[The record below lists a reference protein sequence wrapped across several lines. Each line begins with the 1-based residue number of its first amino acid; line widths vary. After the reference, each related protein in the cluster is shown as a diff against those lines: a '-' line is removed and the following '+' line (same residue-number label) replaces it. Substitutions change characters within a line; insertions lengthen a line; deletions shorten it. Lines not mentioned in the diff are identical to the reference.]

1 MLNRKTKALMKVIY
15 SKAIEKDGVCL
26 VSQIDLLA
34 GIPYKIEFKSEELDP
49 AMKSLSNEGYFE
61 MIETQKHG
69 DKYYCITLKQA
80 GYDFSRQIAAEKR
93 AIYMKVILTVSGVI
107 VAFLLK
113 RILEAIFG

>member
-49 AMKSLSNEGYFE
+49 AMKSLSNEGYF
-61 MIETQKHG
+61 
-69 DKYYCITLKQA
+69 
-80 GYDFSRQIAAEKR
+80 
-93 AIYMKVILTVSGVI
+93 
-107 VAFLLK
+107 
-113 RILEAIFG
+113 

>member
-1 MLNRKTKALMKVIY
+1 
-15 SKAIEKDGVCL
+15 
-26 VSQIDLLA
+26 
-34 GIPYKIEFKSEELDP
+34 
-49 AMKSLSNEGYFE
+49 

-80 GYDFSRQIAAEKR
+80 GYDFSRQISAEKR